1 MTIDDRYD
9 ELVTALGGFYRTWIV
24 YLGIELGYFRAI
36 ARAGE
41 DGIAADALADAC
53 SADPRATKTWTWAAT
68 AHQLVEPVEDRFRLD
83 PELAAV
89 LLDDDRPEFLGGQ
102 FVHSVVASLDWD
114 AMVEFFRTGQAI
126 AQRPDRYRAAI
137 EAVTKQDIAVF
148 FQEALAALPELV
160 VSLSRPARVLDVH
173 CGGGRWLV
181 AMAKRFPDLELVGVE
196 AEPDSLARAR
206 RAVSEAGLDA
216 RISVEQLARD
226 RYDRSGTYDFVYY
239 QYALHFLPDP
249 AKSLAAS
256 WRSLRPDGWLVVQDW
271 PLPSSLDELQTIHG
285 ELVAGVQLD
294 EVFMGAGLRS
304 HEAFRSWFREADL
317 PDPEIVDL
325 PSGATVFVVRR
336 PA

>member
-9 ELVTALGGFYRTWIV
+9 ELVTSLGGFYRTWIV
-24 YLGIELGYFRAI
+24 YLGIELGFFRSI
-36 ARAGE
+36 AGAGE
-41 DGIAADALADAC
+41 EGIAADALAAAC
-53 SADPRATKTWTWAAT
+53 STDPRATTTWTWAAT
-68 AHQLVEPVEDRFRLD
+68 AHQLVEPVDDRFRLD
-83 PELAAV
+83 PDLAAA

-114 AMVEFFRTGQAI
+114 AMVEFFRTGRPI
-126 AQRPDRYRAAI
+126 AQRPDRYRSAI

-181 AMAKRFPDLELVGVE
+181 AMARRFPDLELIGVE
-196 AEPDSLARAR
+196 AEEDSLARAR
-206 RAVSEAGLDA
+206 RAVSEAGLES
-216 RISVEQLARD
+216 RIRIEQLARD
-226 RYDRSGTYDFVYY
+226 RYERSGTYDLVYY
-239 QYALHFLPDP
+239 QYALHFLPEP

-256 WRSLRPDGWLVVQDW
+256 WASLRPDGWLVVQDW
-271 PLPSSLDELQTIHG
+271 PLPATLGELQTIHG

-304 HEAFRSWFREADL
+304 HEAFHSWFRSADL

-325 PSGATVFVVRR
+325 PSGASVFVVRR